1 MEICHCMGMY
11 NKKHA
16 PLHAKIILSC
26 CLTGI
31 YINSY
36 NTVLSTHHF
45 NTRLLSYMA
54 NNGHKI
60 PLFNQYEYCQNVS
73 FMGNFLHLEQY

>member
-16 PLHAKIILSC
+16 PFHAKIILSC

-45 NTRLLSYMA
+45 NTCLHGKHWS
-54 NNGHKI
+54 
-60 PLFNQYEYCQNVS
+60 QNS
-73 FMGNFLHLEQY
+73 SLQPI